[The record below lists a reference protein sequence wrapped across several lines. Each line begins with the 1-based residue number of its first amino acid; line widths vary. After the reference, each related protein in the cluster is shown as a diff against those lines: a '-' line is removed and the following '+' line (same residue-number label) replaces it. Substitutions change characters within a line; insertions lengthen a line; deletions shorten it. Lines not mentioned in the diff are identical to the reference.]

1 MASVF
6 THTRELP
13 PSATS
18 RSTKSARCHNPT
30 QNATDRPFCHRPPN
44 GLPAPLPSPAGEKI
58 MANPKT
64 TPHDAQRFLDVLV
77 VGEAL
82 VDVVTTPDGQVEHP
96 GGSPANVAYGLG
108 LLGVATGLLTAI
120 APDARGTL
128 IEEHLHRAGVT
139 LLPGSKLL

>member
-1 MASVF
+1 MA
-6 THTRELP
+6 R
-13 PSATS
+13 
-18 RSTKSARCHNPT
+18 
-30 QNATDRPFCHRPPN
+30 
-44 GLPAPLPSPAGEKI
+44 
-58 MANPKT
+58 PKT
-64 TPHDAQRFLDVLV
+64 SPHDTQRFLDVLV

-128 IEEHLHRAGVT
+128 IEEHLRQAGVT
-139 LLPGSKLL
+139 LLPDQSFSRARQRPQQSLGLTAPRSTASTSTGNCHQQRRPTSRESSTRVP